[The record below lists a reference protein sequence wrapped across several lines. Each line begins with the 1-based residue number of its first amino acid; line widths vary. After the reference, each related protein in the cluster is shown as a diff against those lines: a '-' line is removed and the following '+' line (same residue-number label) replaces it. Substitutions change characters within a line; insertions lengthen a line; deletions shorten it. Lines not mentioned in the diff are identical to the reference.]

1 MAKKGKK
8 KKDKVVKKL
17 KEKKAKKILTK
28 KRKKKAEK
36 KAKKKK
42 KAKKE
47 IEGKDKKELRTVV
60 LEKNVKSNYK
70 EVKNI
75 SNSVV
80 KIEKSTNFNV
90 TIARDKIRSFSCEK
104 SLDDFVKGD
113 LRITI
118 NKAAVIRKRQINKK
132 GTLVYK

>member
-1 MAKKGKK
+1 MAKKGEK

-36 KAKKKK
+36 KAKKK
-42 KAKKE
+42 AKKE
-47 IEGKDKKELRTVV
+47 IEGKDKKELRNIV

-113 LRITI
+113 LRVTI

>member
-36 KAKKKK
+36 KAKKK
-42 KAKKE
+42 AKKE
-47 IEGKDKKELRTVV
+47 IEGKDKKELRNVV

>member
-1 MAKKGKK
+1 MVKKGKK
-8 KKDKVVKKL
+8 KKDKVAKKL

-36 KAKKKK
+36 KAKRKK

-47 IEGKDKKELRTVV
+47 IEEKDKKELSKIV
-60 LEKNVKSNYK
+60 LEKNVRSSYK
-70 EVKNI
+70 EIKNI
-75 SNSVV
+75 SNPVV
-80 KIEKSTNFNV
+80 QIEKSTNFNV
-90 TIARDKIRSFSCEK
+90 TISRNKIRRITCEK

-118 NKAAVIRKRQINKK
+118 NKAVAIRKRQINKI
-132 GTLVYK
+132 